1 MPVAAW
7 VWVVPRVVMEVQ
19 VSLDRT
25 VIPRRATRVVIAVRL
40 APRGLSVYPRLA
52 DQMDWPAVA

>member
-1 MPVAAW
+1 MR
-7 VWVVPRVVMEVQ
+7 RVVMEMR

-25 VIPRRATRVVIAVRL
+25 VIPRRATGVVIAVGL
-40 APRGLSVYPRLA
+40 VPCGLSVYPRLA